1 MIGIIMCIPV
11 TRTILILG
19 ILHPMVLMGKGWTSF
34 WYRLELLSLGYS
46 DSYKLYCFH
55 QNYHASTT
63 SELHYIVFLF
73 GDGADDQN
81 SWVRNVHHRLRGWG
95 MYTTESCN

>member
-63 SELHYIVFLF
+63 SELVFLF
-73 GDGADDQN
+73 GGGG
-81 SWVRNVHHRLRGWG
+81 S
-95 MYTTESCN
+95 S